1 MIREEILSFFL
12 DWKVKL
18 AIVLFILVGL
28 FTYHKVL
35 VHEAVTE
42 AVAEIHIQQAKENFR
57 LKERSLNTQIALQES
72 FDNIQKE
79 KNEKI
84 KSLNARVASLS
95 YSLQQRPSR
104 AESAGVSN
112 DSSNQESPGFVAAD
126 RLYRDDALVALWF
139 ASRTEGLKVELQ
151 TCYRSY
157 DEAKETLDKFKR
169 ENTSSKP

>member
-1 MIREEILSFFL
+1 MNKILQYFL

-18 AIVLFILVGL
+18 SIILIVLAGL

-35 VHEAVTE
+35 VHEAVQE
-42 AVAEIHIQQAKENFR
+42 AVSEIHIQQAKENFR

-84 KSLNARVASLS
+84 KSLNSRVASLTW
-95 YSLQQRPSR
+95 SLQQRPSR
-104 AESAGVSN
+104 TESSGVSN
-112 DSSNQESPGFVAAD
+112 DSRNQESPRFVAAD
-126 RLYRDDALVALWF
+126 RLYRDDAIVALWF
-139 ASRTEGLKVELQ
+139 ATRTEGLKVELQ

-157 DEAKETLDKFKR
+157 DEAKETLDEFKAD
-169 ENTSSKP
+169 NASSKP